1 MILDCK
7 KKIQLNTRI
16 FSKFKLYILT
26 SKQTKFTITD
36 RKTLELSSMT
46 RLGDPQHQA
55 GDPRGR
61 ERDHCDMQR
70 RESVALQSRA
80 PRAEGLHF
88 MSNSAASNQ
97 RRPGAGQVHRL
108 ADALLLNLPA
118 GVRSGR
124 ATGQCGERLQPPQDF
139 FSMGWEE

>member
-1 MILDCK
+1 
-7 KKIQLNTRI
+7 
-16 FSKFKLYILT
+16 
-26 SKQTKFTITD
+26 
-36 RKTLELSSMT
+36 MT

-55 GDPRGR
+55 GDPRGG

-108 ADALLLNLPA
+108 ADAVLLNLPA
-118 GVRSGR
+118 GMRSGG

-139 FSMGWEE
+139 FSMGWEEYSRWLLPYL